1 MIGNLLFKIG
11 VFKVS
16 RDEAKDLLYKM
27 HENLAESINLQYS
40 DDVNSSEQKAE
51 VKMFFWFMGGLP
63 LIPKYQ
69 DKPFFQIVHNNIYEV
84 IFSEVL
90 DEINND
96 EHFLTH
102 DDISE
107 IYDSRHEFYKSLRTT
122 NSTHEIQRLLKT
134 VSEFIYTSPFV
145 VSENE
150 TNDFLSGMLDFT
162 GGMEKTIYIS
172 SLLKNVVPT
181 YNKSMKRLF
190 KLVK

>member
-11 VFKVS
+11 IFKVTK
-16 RDEAKDLLYKM
+16 DEAKNLLYEM
-27 HENLAESINLQYS
+27 HDNLADLVSKELPN
-40 DDVNSSEQKAE
+40 DVNLSEQKAE

-63 LIPKYQ
+63 LIPHFQ
-69 DKPFFQIVHNNIYEV
+69 DKPFFDIVHNNIYEV

-107 IYDSRHEFYKSLRTT
+107 IYDIRDEFYEKLRRSK
-122 NSTHEIQRLLKT
+122 NTHEIQRLLNK
-134 VSEFIYTSPFV
+134 VGEFIYEKPFDTTQD
-145 VSENE
+145 VS
-150 TNDFLSGMLDFT
+150 NDFLSGMLDFT
-162 GGMEKTIYIS
+162 GGMRKTIHIS
-172 SLLKNVVPT
+172 SLLNNVVPT
-181 YNKSMKRLF
+181 YSKSMKRLF